1 MVIQILI
8 CLVLLIIVIQDFK
21 YRAVHWIM
29 FPVLWI
35 LLVIDSVTGL
45 KLRDY
50 ISGTAINLLIILI
63 QVVILY
69 TYYLFQGK
77 NLKLTESRII
87 GAGDVLFIII
97 MAFAFTWTSFM
108 FYYIAGLLFA
118 LILWLIITK
127 IVREKT
133 GLVPLA
139 GLLALYMIMII
150 LAGIVFH
157 DCDRSLDIVNRYF
170 VYGS

>member
-8 CLVLLIIVIQDFK
+8 CLVLLIIVFQDFK

-29 FPVLWI
+29 FPLLWI
-35 LLVIDSVTGL
+35 LLVIDSVISL

-50 ISGTAINLLIILI
+50 ISGTAINLLIIFI
-63 QVVILY
+63 QVLILY
-69 TYYLFQGK
+69 TYYLLQGK
-77 NLKLTESRII
+77 NLKLIESRIM
-87 GAGDVLFIII
+87 GAGDVLFIFI

-118 LILWLIITK
+118 LLAWLIFRK
-127 IVREKT
+127 LFKEQT

-139 GLLALYMIMII
+139 GLLALYMIII
-150 LAGIVFH
+150 MLVEIVLP
-157 DCDRSLDIVNRYF
+157 DYGRSMDIISRYI